1 MPDAWRRSGWWDP
14 ANRGS
19 MKPGPDDTATMDRRI
34 DLQLCREM
42 GGAITSNSHRETES

>member
-1 MPDAWRRSGWWDP
+1 
-14 ANRGS
+14 

-42 GGAITSNSHRETES
+42 GGGLSLPIHTEKPNPDKLTG